1 MATAFDPDAFLKQTA
16 PPPPAFDPDAFL
28 GLKSYGSA
36 VPQVNAQGQVTR
48 QPDAIPTSRM
58 AGFGRELAG
67 LADTTLGSIA
77 PSIIGPVT
85 YAGSRAFG
93 ASPEKATA
101 SSQAASAPFEKP
113 FGKMF
118 GVTETPEY
126 KGEASQQ
133 LMDFI
138 GKNVQKGSK
147 WIAENTGLPEADV
160 ENMLGTL
167 LVAAPVGIK
176 KGYQAAAPLVKQ
188 GIEAIPA
195 VKSAREARIAQSYE
209 RGVDIDT
216 TKLANQYG
224 IKLNPAEKNPTI
236 TNKLGQ
242 AFVGDEDLNNRY
254 SIDNQQRWVDISK
267 DAIGVTKETQLT
279 SPEVF
284 NKARSQPKFSEPY
297 KKIEAVSSIEVPD
310 SAFSKLDEAKSKPTF
325 SSPEDAALVGNY
337 IDNLKSELAKGGD
350 GAKLLKSVQDLRQQA
365 QAFYNSEKAGQAP
378 AVGAKAKADAQ
389 MKAADVLDDI
399 IYHNLPDAASK
410 KAFLPARK
418 AMADSYAIESATDF
432 GTGLIDP
439 NVFAKMVKEKGNY
452 MTGVAGD
459 LGRIAANNPNVS
471 KINAQYQPTTVQQ
484 FKRNTPGGLLG
495 AGIGGIVSPGI
506 EGVLGGTAIGGG
518 INEVLRRAY
527 ARRMTSPEFQKANVI
542 PPDYRN
548 KLNPPMFNEP
558 QVNMMR
564 PVEPGQSNIVPFD
577 PRNALL
583 EPEIRPNFVFGQSPI
598 PSDPKFNVQPIRP
611 GGGPRQIS
619 YDTPDQVIARQ
630 RSAEDFRTRMAQ
642 MAEAEGLAAEAKG
655 RKPAA
660 REVILDVDPET
671 GALLPRTSAGNKYKT
686 VETFED
692 YTKTLNSAIEKM
704 SRKKL
709 SSPSGNL
716 ETATDVNR
724 DRTYSYTN
732 KKGTKLAEKD
742 KRGFEMDA
750 AEKVAFDK
758 TRVDLAEV
766 APGFKALNDKAIA
779 DKMMDRNWV
788 QDTLQKARQKDAEFA
803 EIERRARSPEMMGAR
818 AQSAESAEMLR
829 QAADAR
835 DRVKSS
841 IELLEE
847 QLRSLRPDT
856 SRKVQG
862 PKTRAAKRNA
872 LRGDDDEPINKLVP

>member
-1 MATAFDPDAFLKQTA
+1 MATYEQLSSALVKADAAGNVEDAKALADAIRALTPAPTA
-16 PPPPAFDPDAFL
+16 PAVAPSP
-28 GLKSYGSA
+28 YGSA
-36 VPQVNAQGQVTR
+36 VPKVNAQGQVTR

-113 FGKMF
+113 FGRTF

-167 LVAAPVGIK
+167 LVAAPVGVK

-195 VKSAREARIAQSYE
+195 VKSAREAKIAQSYE

-439 NVFAKMVKEKGNY
+439 NVFAKMVKEKGDY

-577 PRNALL
+577 PRNALV

-642 MAEAEGLAAEAKG
+642 MAEAEGLAAEA
-655 RKPAA
+655 RSRAPTS
-660 REVILDVDPET
+660 REMILDVDPVT
-671 GALLPRTSAGNKYKT
+671 GKLLPASQGIRGATP
-686 VETFED
+686 ETFQD
-692 YTKTLNSAIEKM
+692 YTATLRSA
-704 SRKKL
+704 
-709 SSPSGNL
+709 
-716 ETATDVNR
+716 
-724 DRTYSYTN
+724 TN
-732 KKGTKLAEKD
+732 KISSGQKFAL
-742 KRGFEMDA
+742 DA

-766 APGFKALNDKAIA
+766 APGFKALNDRAIA
-779 DKMMDRNWV
+779 DKMMDRNWI

>member
-1 MATAFDPDAFLKQTA
+1 MANPFDVFDAPKVNPFDQFDA
-16 PPPPAFDPDAFL
+16 PAAPSP
-28 GLKSYGSA
+28 YGSA

-93 ASPEKATA
+93 ATPEQAST

-113 FGKMF
+113 FGRTF

-126 KGEASQQ
+126 KSEASQQ

-147 WIAENTGLPEADV
+147 WIAKNTGLPEADV
-160 ENMLGTL
+160 ENMLGTA

-176 KGYQAAAPLVKQ
+176 KGYQAAAPLIKES
-188 GIEAIPA
+188 IEAIPA
-195 VKSAREARIAQSYE
+195 VKAAKEARIAQSYE

-236 TNKLGQ
+236 GNKLGQ

-297 KKIEAVSSIEVPD
+297 KKIEAVSSIEVPA

-418 AMADSYAIESATDF
+418 AMADSYAIEAATDF

-439 NVFAKMVKEKGNY
+439 NVLAKMVKEKGDY

-471 KINAQYQPTTVQQ
+471 KINAKYEPTTVQQ

-506 EGVLGGTAIGGG
+506 EGVIGGTAIGGG

-527 ARRMTSPEFQKANVI
+527 ANRMTSPEFQKANVM

-577 PRNALL
+577 PRNALV
-583 EPEIRPNFVFGQSPI
+583 EPEIRPNFVFGRGEVPADVRPVSP
-598 PSDPKFNVQPIRP
+598 SA
-611 GGGPRQIS
+611 GPRQIGMDS
-619 YDTPDQVIARQ
+619 PADVTARL
-630 RSAEDFRTRMAQ
+630 RAEDARRTRMAQ
-642 MAEAEGLAAEAKG
+642 MAEAEGLAAEG
-655 RKPAA
+655 RGRAPTSGEVLFDLDPITGQLRPASQGIRGA
-660 REVILDVDPET
+660 TPET
-671 GALLPRTSAGNKYKT
+671 
-686 VETFED
+686 FQD
-692 YTKTLNSAIEKM
+692 YTATLRSA
-704 SRKKL
+704 
-709 SSPSGNL
+709 
-716 ETATDVNR
+716 
-724 DRTYSYTN
+724 TN
-732 KKGTKLAEKD
+732 KISSGQKFAL
-742 KRGFEMDA
+742 DA

-758 TRVDLAEV
+758 TRIDLAEV
-766 APGFKALNDKAIA
+766 APGFKALNDRAIA

-818 AQSAESAEMLR
+818 AESAKNAEMLR

-841 IELLEE
+841 IDLLEE
-847 QLRSLRPDT
+847 QLQSLRPDT
-856 SRKVQG
+856 SRKMQG

-872 LRGDDDEPINKLVP
+872 LRGDDEPINKLVP